1 MSRTTR
7 SKSVGRVSKSAPSSP
22 TSSEVGKRSTR
33 SISQNHNN
41 VKKSPRMSVTKV
53 VEKTVT
59 TTKSIATSVKG
70 RRKAITKK
78 KKTEVI
84 VTKERLR
91 PRKGMKFIW
100 KTNLDDF
107 DGFEELDS
115 AYNDEG
121 KRGRKRTKGAIV
133 ERKSYKKV
141 STIED
146 FEDIY
151 EDESAVKK
159 EHIEE
164 VLDKIPRNRKQLKVL
179 YEKVQDRLNFYKN
192 KFYTEQKELGQ
203 RVSHVPKNS
212 IPINADV
219 RTFDFKKLQ
228 DAQKKL
234 GGRLFDVIMIDP
246 PWQLSTSMPSR
257 GVAIAYQSLSD
268 EVIERIPIPKLQD
281 NGFIFLWTINA
292 KYALSVKLLERW
304 GYSLVDEVTWIKKTI
319 NGKIAKG
326 HGFYLQHAKESCL
339 IGVKGKL
346 NSNFKKN
353 IGSDIIFSQ
362 RRGQSQK
369 PEEVYTLIEELV
381 PNGFYLELFGR
392 RNNVRD
398 GWVTIGNE
406 L

>member
-7 SKSVGRVSKSAPSSP
+7 NKSVGRVSKSAPSSP
-22 TSSEVGKRSTR
+22 TTSEAGRRSTR
-33 SISQNHNN
+33 SISQNHNS

-59 TTKSIATSVKG
+59 TTRSIATSVKG
-70 RRKAITKK
+70 RRKALAKK
-78 KKTEVI
+78 KKTEVV

-100 KTNLDDF
+100 KTNVEDF

-121 KRGRKRTKGAIV
+121 KRGRKRTKGGFV
-133 ERKSYKKV
+133 ERKSYKKE
-141 STIED
+141 TRIED

-164 VLDKIPRNRKQLKVL
+164 VLDKIPRNKKQLKVL
-179 YEKVQDRLNFYKN
+179 YEKVQDRLQFYRN

-369 PEEVYTLIEELV
+369 PEEIYTTIEELV

-392 RNNVRD
+392 RNNLRD